1 MLRANDNLAEL
12 VTDDSI
18 MLKSALQSGE
28 VQKRTG
34 LKWLKVESNGGLL

>member
-18 MLKSALQSGE
+18 MLKSTLKSGE
-28 VQKRTG
+28 VEKRTG
-34 LKWLKVESNGGLL
+34 LKWLKVESSDRLL